1 MLRSIILYLVLSSTL
16 FASDVFAQGVTTQ
29 NGVTATVGGGTSI
42 TVSWT
47 NNCRVC
53 SWQLSTKRSNG
64 PWIIQ
69 KVLPKGVT
77 QYTITDLPTN
87 QQLLIKMEA
96 KRANRWVARAL
107 LTATPIYPSAGDGIG
122 STVEQRVGLY
132 YGTGKNNVTGGIT
145 PSGFQPTYT
154 NPEANACS
162 PGTVVTL
169 NQQTGSPAGQK
180 VCGVIE
186 TLANNQ
192 TLYFYKGIQYA
203 NSTAK
208 ANRWV
213 DPKPPQWPTLSAYEY
228 GPVCPQGKGS
238 GIAANDVSEDCL
250 YVNVW
255 TPTITPSSKLPVM
268 VFIHGGAFIEGSGGS
283 DKGDMPGK
291 LNLYDGTEFV
301 NTALTDGDSPIV
313 FVTLNYRLGVL
324 GFLAG
329 NTIGFNGNYGIK
341 DQTAA
346 LEWVQ
351 RNISRFGGDP
361 TKVMIFGESAGAQ
374 SVALH
379 LTITANNHQ
388 GLFTNGVT
396 ESNYG
401 IQYMPLASA
410 QQKATSFLN
419 KTGCSALP
427 TEAFKR
433 ACLRGFPLM
442 SILDDQKLGGYT
454 VDNIK
459 CSGLQ
464 ALIPWSPVIDG
475 TFIQYDPINT
485 HTTKPFMN
493 GSNLSESV
501 PFLGLLPQSDLIS
514 GAAYNVMMDFLFKN
528 STPNAATIQANY
540 KNQYPGLGAKAR
552 FEQVVTDYL
561 WTCFNRKFSTAVPT
575 DSNIT
580 PYRYHNIH
588 HGSFSTWVDANSP
601 TVATYTKP
609 VPKACYDGGITGTA
623 VCHADE
629 LPFVFGNATDALA
642 LQQTFTTDES
652 NLSSALREYW
662 IQFARNANPNS
673 SGLTVWPLNN
683 TGNILK
689 IQAPSS
695 SIQSVTDIGT
705 GSLADQANC
714 DTIWDRVGYDVTSKF
729 MCQ

>member
-1 MLRSIILYLVLSSTL
+1 MAALYNIG
-16 FASDVFAQGVTTQ
+16 VFAQGVTSQ
-29 NGVTATVGGGTSI
+29 NGVTATVAGGTSI
-42 TVSWT
+42 AVSWT
-47 NNCRVC
+47 NTCTVC
-53 SWQLSTKRSNG
+53 SWQLSTKSNNA
-64 PWIIQ
+64 PWVKQ
-69 KVLPKGVT
+69 KTLPKGVT
-77 QYTITDLPTN
+77 QYTITGLLTN
-87 QQLLIKMEA
+87 QQYLIKMEA
-96 KRANRWVARAL
+96 KRASRRVTRAL
-107 LTATPIYPSAGDGIG
+107 LTTTPIYPSASDGIG
-122 STVEQRVGLY
+122 STADQRNGLH
-132 YGTGKNNVTGGIT
+132 YGAGRAHVTETIAS
-145 PSGFQPTYT
+145 SGFRIYT

-162 PGTVVTL
+162 PGTEVTL
-169 NQQTGSPAGQK
+169 NQQTGSPDNQK
-180 VCGVIE
+180 VCGVTE
-186 TLANNQ
+186 TLANNK

-203 NSTAK
+203 NSTAM

-213 DPKPPQWPTLSAYEY
+213 DPKPPQWLTNSEYKY
-228 GPVCPQGKGS
+228 GPKCPQGKGS
-238 GIAANDVSEDCL
+238 EIATNDVSEDCL
-250 YVNVW
+250 YINVW
-255 TPTITPSSKLPVM
+255 TPTIVPNSNLPVM

-301 NTALTDGDSPIV
+301 NTALTDGGPPIV

-361 TKVMIFGESAGAQ
+361 ANVMLFGESAGAQ

-379 LTITANNHQ
+379 LTITASNHQ
-388 GLFTNGVT
+388 TLFKNGVT

-401 IQYMPLASA
+401 IQYMPIASA
-410 QQKATSFLN
+410 QQKATQYT
-419 KTGCSALP
+419 KKAGCGGVIAKLQP
-427 TEAFKR
+427 
-433 ACLRGFPLM
+433 ACLRNTPLNI
-442 SILDDQKLGGYT
+442 ILEHQNLGGYT

-464 ALIPWSPVIDG
+464 AIIPWSPVIEG
-475 TFIQYDPINT
+475 TFIQYDPVNT
-485 HTTKPFMN
+485 HTSKLFMN
-493 GSNLSESV
+493 GSNLSESI

-514 GAAYNVMMDFLFKN
+514 GAAYTAMMDFLFATT
-528 STPNAATIQANY
+528 TPNAAAIQDHY
-540 KNQYPGLGAKAR
+540 KTQYPALGEKAR

-575 DSNIT
+575 DPLLT

-601 TVATYTKP
+601 NVATYTKP

-629 LPFVFGNATDALA
+629 LPFVFGNATDVLA
-642 LQQTFTTDES
+642 LQQTFTANES

-662 IQFARNANPNS
+662 IQFARNANPNLT
-673 SGLTVWPLNN
+673 GLTTWPLNT
-683 TGNILK
+683 TGNILQ

-695 SIQSVTDIGT
+695 SIQSVTD
-705 GSLADQANC
+705 GSLATPANC
-714 DTIWDRVGYDVTSKF
+714 ATIWDNVGYDVTSAF
-729 MCQ
+729 HCQ